1 MELLLAPWRR
11 YMANK
16 HEFEKSLERLEVIV
30 KKLENG
36 DLPLDDSLAL
46 FEEGSA
52 LIRTCNSLIDEAEQ
66 KVTLLSTN
74 PDGTSQEIPFD
85 EA

>member
-1 MELLLAPWRR
+1 M
-11 YMANK
+11 
-16 HEFEKSLERLEVIV
+16 ERLEVIV

-46 FEEGSA
+46 FEEGSG
-52 LIRTCNSLIDEAEQ
+52 LIRKCTALIDEAEQ
-66 KVTLLSTN
+66 KVTLLSQN
-74 PDGTSQEIPFD
+74 QDGTPLEIPFE

>member
-1 MELLLAPWRR
+1 
-11 YMANK
+11 MANK

-52 LIRTCNSLIDEAEQ
+52 LIRTCNALIDEAEQ

-74 PDGTSQEIPFD
+74 PDGSSQEIPFD